1 MREEGSPAD
10 PADEFGG
17 NSGHAPSTPP
27 DRSADPDERP
37 GSQHSGPAAEPGSG
51 PDHGA
56 TAEAAVGSGDDAART
71 AGASASASAHEK
83 LSTDANAKD
92 ASEGGKVR
100 VLALVV
106 VAVVAV
112 GLLAVL
118 GILNP
123 PRDLGVRTDRL
134 GPENAERVSDYLARA
149 ADSLTVE
156 DNADHWAL
164 LSFTEPLPPDQ
175 LSAHTGGLRIGQ
187 VLYQVPIPR
196 VRTPLTTIPVPANE
210 TAIRASAASAAGLM
224 RSASTGEVSDE
235 RYRRILQVSA
245 QRLEAGCACAVAV
258 VVRGP
263 LDRLRELRADPAIRA
278 VEALPADAV
287 AGHYGVAPLLPEHT
301 ETVLPGPDDGP
312 VPGN

>member
-1 MREEGSPAD
+1 MREEGSPSD

-17 NSGHAPSTPP
+17 DT
-27 DRSADPDERP
+27 
-37 GSQHSGPAAEPGSG
+37 
-51 PDHGA
+51 
-56 TAEAAVGSGDDAART
+56 
-71 AGASASASAHEK
+71 
-83 LSTDANAKD
+83 
-92 ASEGGKVR
+92 ASEGGTVR
-100 VLALVV
+100 MLTLLV

-112 GLLAVL
+112 GFFAVL

-149 ADSLTVE
+149 ADSLADE
-156 DNADHWAL
+156 DRDDHWAL

-175 LSAHTGGLRIGQ
+175 LSAHAGGLRIGQ

-210 TAIRASAASAAGLM
+210 TAIRNSAVSAAGLM
-224 RSASTGEVSDE
+224 RSASTGDLSDE

-245 QRLEAGCACAVAV
+245 DRLEAGCACAVAI

-263 LDRLRELRADPAIRA
+263 VDRLRELGADPAIRA

-301 ETVLPGPDDGP
+301 EAVVPGPDDGP
-312 VPGN
+312 VPAN